1 MDVQKALVTNYAK
14 LTEAEKKLAELKADQ
29 NKPGEDGSG
38 NSGSGNSGSGNSG
51 SDNSG
56 SGNSGSGSSGSSNQS
71 SGNTGNQVTNAP
83 TGDNA
88 NFTLPLMGILM
99 SMIVMAGAFAVS
111 KKKKNI

>member
-14 LTEAEKKLAELKADQ
+14 LIAAEKKLADLKAAQ
-29 NKPGEDGSG
+29 NNPGDGG
-38 NSGSGNSGSGNSG
+38 F
-51 SDNSG
+51 
-56 SGNSGSGSSGSSNQS
+56 GNSGSGSSSGSSSSGNQS
-71 SGNTGNQVTNAP
+71 SGNTGNQTTNAP

-111 KKKKNI
+111 KRKKNI

>member
-29 NKPGEDGSG
+29 NKPGED
-38 NSGSGNSGSGNSG
+38 GSGNSGSGNSG